1 MNEFDLECEIHG
13 TLELLMGRSYKFDP
27 ELETELR
34 EMFPRLRAGD
44 TGGMEA
50 RLAEIK
56 EQIKSNPK
64 KRCWT
69 GGYAD
74 RMSDRDYY

>member
-1 MNEFDLECEIHG
+1 MNEFDLECEIYSL
-13 TLELLMGRSYKFDP
+13 LELNSSRNHKFNP

-34 EMFPRLRAGD
+34 AMFDKLRAGD
-44 TGGMEA
+44 TGGMEG
-50 RLAEIK
+50 RLSEIKAEIK
-56 EQIKSNPK
+56 AAAY
-64 KRCWT
+64 RGLT

>member
-1 MNEFDLECEIHG
+1 MEKFDLEWEIHSL
-13 TLELLMGRSYKFDP
+13 LELNSSRNHKFNP

-34 EMFPRLRAGD
+34 AMFPRLRAD
-44 TGGMEA
+44 DLDGMEA

-56 EQIKSNPK
+56 AEIKAAAYRS
-64 KRCWT
+64 CT
-69 GGYAD
+69 GGYSD

>member
-1 MNEFDLECEIHG
+1 MEKFDLECEIHSL
-13 TLELLMGRSYKFDP
+13 LELNSSRNHKFNP

-34 EMFPRLRAGD
+34 SMFDKLRAD
-44 TGGMEA
+44 DLDGMEA

-56 EQIKSNPK
+56 AEIKAAAYRS
-64 KRCWT
+64 WT
-69 GGYAD
+69 GGYSA